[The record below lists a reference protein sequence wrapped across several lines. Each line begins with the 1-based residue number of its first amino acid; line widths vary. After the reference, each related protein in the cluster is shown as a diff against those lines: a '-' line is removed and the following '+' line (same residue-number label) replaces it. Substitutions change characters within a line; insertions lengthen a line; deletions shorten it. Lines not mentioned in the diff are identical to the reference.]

1 MTLILPCHKK
11 ISNCVT
17 LFGSGIDIY
26 PIKKNYVKNNL
37 SFRGWFYFRM
47 GWATYF
53 AFIFAAINTLT
64 VTYFLAI
71 ERYPFLTSI
80 FPNFIQYVMIVS
92 AIGIPLLVAV
102 GYVHYKRTKAYKSEA
117 DVMVESNPYQRRNIV
132 NITIL
137 VSLTM
142 KLNEMMLKM
151 AKNEKLTSKEIE
163 EIEKLQNETKKFTNE
178 RSFSNKKDLEFLE
191 NITEN

>member
-1 MTLILPCHKK
+1 MDK
-11 ISNCVT
+11 IVIASDV
-17 LFGSGIDIY
+17 DIY
-26 PIKKNYVKNNL
+26 PVKKNNVKNSP

-71 ERYPFLTSI
+71 ERYPFLASI

-151 AKNEKLTSKEIE
+151 AKNEKLTSKEIV
-163 EIEKLQNETKKFTNE
+163 EIEKLQNEIKEFTNE
-178 RSFSNKKDLEFLE
+178 RRFSNKKDLEFLRDK
-191 NITEN
+191 ITAS

>member
-1 MTLILPCHKK
+1 M
-11 ISNCVT
+11 
-17 LFGSGIDIY
+17 
-26 PIKKNYVKNNL
+26 KNSP

-53 AFIFAAINTLT
+53 AFVFAAINTLT

-71 ERYPFLTSI
+71 ERYPFLTTI
-80 FPNFIQYVMIVS
+80 FPTFIQYVIIVTV
-92 AIGIPLLVAV
+92 IGVPLLILI
-102 GYVHYKRTKAYKSEA
+102 GYIHYKRTTAFKSET

-137 VSLTM
+137 VELTM
-142 KLNEMMLKM
+142 KLNEMMFKM

-163 EIEKLQNETKKFTNE
+163 EIEKLQNDMKKFTSE
-178 RSFSNKKDLEFLE
+178 RKFSNQKDLEFLRDR
-191 NITEN
+191 ITPT

>member
-1 MTLILPCHKK
+1 MNK
-11 ISNCVT
+11 IVIASD
-17 LFGSGIDIY
+17 IDIH
-26 PIKKNYVKNNL
+26 PIKKSCMKNSP

-53 AFIFAAINTLT
+53 AFIFAAINPLT

-80 FPNFIQYVMIVS
+80 FPNFIQYVVIVTI
-92 AIGIPLLVAV
+92 IGVPLLVAV
-102 GYVHYKRTKAYKSEA
+102 GYVHYKRTKAFKSEA

-137 VSLTM
+137 LSLTM
-142 KLNEMMLKM
+142 KLNEMMFKM

-163 EIEKLQNETKKFTNE
+163 EIEKLQNEMKRFTDD
-178 RSFSNKKDLEFLE
+178 RKFSNEKDLEFLRDK
-191 NITEN
+191 ITAS

>member
-1 MTLILPCHKK
+1 MNK
-11 ISNCVT
+11 IVIASDV
-17 LFGSGIDIY
+17 DIY
-26 PIKKNYVKNNL
+26 PVKKNSMKNSL

-71 ERYPFLTSI
+71 ERYPFLISI
-80 FPNFIQYVMIVS
+80 FPNFIQYVVIVT
-92 AIGIPLLVAV
+92 AIGIPLLVAI
-102 GYVHYKRTKAYKSEA
+102 GYVHYKRTKAFKSEA

-137 VSLTM
+137 VELTM
-142 KLNEMMLKM
+142 KLNEMVFKM

-163 EIEKLQNETKKFTNE
+163 EIEKLQNEMKKFTNE
-178 RSFSNKKDLEFLE
+178 RKFSNKKDLEFLRD
-191 NITEN
+191 NITAS

>member
-1 MTLILPCHKK
+1 M
-11 ISNCVT
+11 NENV
-17 LFGSGIDIY
+17 G
-26 PIKKNYVKNNL
+26 
-37 SFRGWFYFRM
+37 FRSWYYFRM

-80 FPNFIQYVMIVS
+80 FPNFIQYVLIVS
-92 AIGIPLLVAV
+92 IIGIPLLITV

-117 DVMVESNPYQRRNIV
+117 DVMVESNPYTRRNVV

-137 VSLTM
+137 VELTM
-142 KLNEMMLKM
+142 RLNEMMFKI

-163 EIEKLQNETKKFTNE
+163 EVEKLQKEVKKFTDD
-178 RSFSNKKDLEFLE
+178 RKLSPKKDLEFVKKNLLNE
-191 NITEN
+191 FSDST

>member
-1 MTLILPCHKK
+1 M
-11 ISNCVT
+11 
-17 LFGSGIDIY
+17 
-26 PIKKNYVKNNL
+26 KNSL

-71 ERYPFLTSI
+71 ERYPFLISI
-80 FPNFIQYVMIVS
+80 FPNFIQYVVIVTV
-92 AIGIPLLVAV
+92 IGIPLLVTI
-102 GYVHYKRTKAYKSEA
+102 GYVHYKRTKAFKSEA

-137 VSLTM
+137 VELTM
-142 KLNEMMLKM
+142 KLNEMVFKM

-163 EIEKLQNETKKFTNE
+163 EIEKLQNEMKKFTNE
-178 RSFSNKKDLEFLE
+178 RKFSNKKDLEFLRD
-191 NITEN
+191 NITAS

>member
-1 MTLILPCHKK
+1 M
-11 ISNCVT
+11 
-17 LFGSGIDIY
+17 
-26 PIKKNYVKNNL
+26 KNSP

-53 AFIFAAINTLT
+53 AFIFAAIKTLT

-71 ERYPFLTSI
+71 ERYPFLASI

-92 AIGIPLLVAV
+92 AIGVPLLITV

-117 DVMVESNPYQRRNIV
+117 DVMVESNPYTRRNVV

-137 VSLTM
+137 VELTM
-142 KLNEMMLKM
+142 KLNGMMFKM

-163 EIEKLQNETKKFTNE
+163 EIEKLQNEMKRFTDD
-178 RSFSNKKDLEFLE
+178 RKFSNEKDLEFLRDK
-191 NITEN
+191 ITAS

>member
-1 MTLILPCHKK
+1 M
-11 ISNCVT
+11 
-17 LFGSGIDIY
+17 
-26 PIKKNYVKNNL
+26 KNSV

-71 ERYPFLTSI
+71 ERYPFLISI
-80 FPNFIQYVMIVS
+80 FPNFIQYVMIVI
-92 AIGIPLLVAV
+92 AIGIPLLVTV
-102 GYVHYKRTKAYKSEA
+102 GYVHYKRTKAFKSET
-117 DVMVESNPYQRRNIV
+117 DVMIESNPYQRRNIV

-137 VSLTM
+137 VELTM
-142 KLNEMMLKM
+142 KLNEMVFKM

-163 EIEKLQNETKKFTNE
+163 EIEELQNEMKKFTNE
-178 RSFSNKKDLEFLE
+178 RKFSNKKDLEFLRD
-191 NITEN
+191 NITSS

>member
-1 MTLILPCHKK
+1 MNK
-11 ISNCVT
+11 IVIASH
-17 LFGSGIDIY
+17 IDIY

-64 VTYFLAI
+64 VTYFLAV
-71 ERYPFLTSI
+71 ENYPLLTII
-80 FPNFIQYVMIVS
+80 FPSFIQYVLIITS
-92 AIGIPLLVAV
+92 IGVPLLVLI
-102 GYVHYKRTKAYKSEA
+102 GYVHYKRTTAFRAESA
-117 DVMVESNPYQRRNIV
+117 VQAESNPYQRRNIV

-137 VSLTM
+137 LSLTM
-142 KLNEMMLKM
+142 KLNEMMVKM
-151 AKNEKLTSKEIE
+151 AKNEKLTPKEVE
-163 EIEKLQNETKKFTNE
+163 EVEKLQDKIKKFTNE
-178 RSFSNKKDLEFLE
+178 RRFSNEKDLEFLK

>member
-1 MTLILPCHKK
+1 MNK
-11 ISNCVT
+11 IVIASD
-17 LFGSGIDIY
+17 IDIH
-26 PIKKNYVKNNL
+26 PIKKSCVKNSP

-71 ERYPFLTSI
+71 ERYPFLTGI
-80 FPNFIQYVMIVS
+80 FPNFLQYVIIVS
-92 AIGIPLLVAV
+92 AIGVPLLITV

-117 DVMVESNPYQRRNIV
+117 DVMVESNPYTRRNVV

-137 VSLTM
+137 VELTM
-142 KLNEMMLKM
+142 KLNEMMFKI

-163 EIEKLQNETKKFTNE
+163 EIEKLQNDMKKFTNE
-178 RSFSNKKDLEFLE
+178 RKFSNIKDLEFLRDK
-191 NITEN
+191 ITVI

>member
-1 MTLILPCHKK
+1 M
-11 ISNCVT
+11 
-17 LFGSGIDIY
+17 FGSEIDIY
-26 PIKKNYVKNNL
+26 LIKKNYVKNNL

-71 ERYPFLTSI
+71 ENYPFLTII
-80 FPNFIQYVMIVS
+80 FPSFIQYVLIITS
-92 AIGIPLLVAV
+92 IGVPLLVLI
-102 GYVHYKRTKAYKSEA
+102 GYVHYKRTTAFKAESA
-117 DVMVESNPYQRRNIV
+117 VQAESNPYQRRNIV

-137 VSLTM
+137 LSLTM
-142 KLNEMMLKM
+142 KLNEMVLKM
-151 AKNEKLTSKEIE
+151 TKNEKLTSKEVE
-163 EIEKLQNETKKFTNE
+163 EVEKLQDEIKKFTNE
-178 RSFSNKKDLEFLE
+178 RNFSNSKDLEFLQ

>member
-1 MTLILPCHKK
+1 M
-11 ISNCVT
+11 
-17 LFGSGIDIY
+17 
-26 PIKKNYVKNNL
+26 KNSP

-53 AFIFAAINTLT
+53 AFVFAAINTLT

-71 ERYPFLTSI
+71 ERYPFLTTI
-80 FPNFIQYVMIVS
+80 FPTFIQYVIIVTV
-92 AIGIPLLVAV
+92 IGVPLLILI
-102 GYVHYKRTKAYKSEA
+102 GYIHYKRTTAFKSET

-137 VSLTM
+137 VELTM
-142 KLNEMMLKM
+142 KLNEMMFKM

-163 EIEKLQNETKKFTNE
+163 EIEKLQNEIKTFTSE
-178 RSFSNKKDLEFLE
+178 RKFSNKKDLEFLKDK
-191 NITEN
+191 ITPN

>member
-1 MTLILPCHKK
+1 M
-11 ISNCVT
+11 
-17 LFGSGIDIY
+17 
-26 PIKKNYVKNNL
+26 KNSV

-80 FPNFIQYVMIVS
+80 FPNFIQYVMIVT
-92 AIGIPLLVAV
+92 AIGIPLLVTV
-102 GYVHYKRTKAYKSEA
+102 GYVHYKRTKAFKSET
-117 DVMVESNPYQRRNIV
+117 DVMIESNPYQRRNIV

-137 VSLTM
+137 VELTM

-163 EIEKLQNETKKFTNE
+163 EIEKLQNEMKKFTNE
-178 RSFSNKKDLEFLE
+178 RKFSNKKDLEFLRD
-191 NITEN
+191 NITAS

>member
-1 MTLILPCHKK
+1 MR
-11 ISNCVT
+11 
-17 LFGSGIDIY
+17 SG
-26 PIKKNYVKNNL
+26 L
-37 SFRGWFYFRM
+37 AFRSWFYFRM
-47 GWATYF
+47 GWSTYF
-53 AFIFAAINTLT
+53 VFVLGAINTLT
-64 VTYFLAI
+64 ITYFLAI
-71 ERYPFLTSI
+71 DNYPVLKNV
-80 FPNFIQYVMIVS
+80 FPTFEQYVVIMIVV
-92 AIGIPLLVAV
+92 GIPVLIML
-102 GYVHYKRTKAYKSEA
+102 GYAHYKKTKAFRSEM
-117 DVMVESNPYQRRNIV
+117 DVFIESNPYQRRNIV
-132 NITIL
+132 NSTIL

>member
-1 MTLILPCHKK
+1 MNK
-11 ISNCVT
+11 IVIASD
-17 LFGSGIDIY
+17 IDIH
-26 PIKKNYVKNNL
+26 PIKKSCVKNSP

-71 ERYPFLTSI
+71 ERYPFLISI
-80 FPNFIQYVMIVS
+80 FPNFIQYVLIVT
-92 AIGIPLLVAV
+92 AVGVPLLILI
-102 GYVHYKRTKAYKSEA
+102 GYIHYKRTTAFKSET

-137 VSLTM
+137 VELTM
-142 KLNEMMLKM
+142 KLNEMMFKM

-163 EIEKLQNETKKFTNE
+163 EIEKLQKEVKKFTDD
-178 RSFSNKKDLEFLE
+178 RKFSNKKDLEFLRD
-191 NITEN
+191 NITAS